1 MSLDALSA
9 LGDTLPTDLPKPELP
24 KLRPE
29 DIVSEN
35 KLKEEEG
42 VRVGEREDTLPPEY
56 RFDKEKLEK
65 LPAPKPEPKMDTVE
79 ALDILSGDFVSPSAA
94 PTVQAPVDKASAST
108 QTPADSALDVLAGDF
123 VASTAA
129 PTVKSAVCAPS
140 ETDQQVSECKRTLSI
155 LCFV

>member
-1 MSLDALSA
+1 MAAKFSHCTA
-9 LGDTLPTDLPKPELP
+9 DLAVP
-24 KLRPE
+24 
-29 DIVSEN
+29 
-35 KLKEEEG
+35 
-42 VRVGEREDTLPPEY
+42 
-56 RFDKEKLEK
+56 
-65 LPAPKPEPKMDTVE
+65 
-79 ALDILSGDFVSPSAA
+79 
-94 PTVQAPVDKASAST
+94 